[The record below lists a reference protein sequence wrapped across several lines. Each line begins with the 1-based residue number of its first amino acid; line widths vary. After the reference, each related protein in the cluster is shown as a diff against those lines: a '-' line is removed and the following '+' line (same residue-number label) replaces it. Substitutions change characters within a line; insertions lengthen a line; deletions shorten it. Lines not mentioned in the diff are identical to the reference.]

1 MTAPVFPAFNDWST
15 NHRGLIARL
24 ADRHRIELDDAKQEA
39 WLAWDDACV
48 TWNPARGA
56 SLNTWALRK
65 LENRLRGLA
74 AQCRHGLELDADDA
88 PELAGAVGEELECWR
103 TQEAGAAGEALADA
117 LRAGTATI
125 AERLGVTQRRARQ
138 VIAGLVEQARA
149 GTPQLELDLEEE

>member
-1 MTAPVFPAFNDWST
+1 MTAPVTIYNDFLT
-15 NHRGLIARL
+15 INRGLIARL

-39 WLAWDDACV
+39 WLAWDDASA

-56 SLNTWALRK
+56 SLNTWVLRK

-88 PELAGAVGEELECWR
+88 PELVGAGGAEIEAWR

-117 LRAGTATI
+117 LRAGSATI
-125 AERLGVTQRRARQ
+125 AERLGVTRRRARQ
-138 VIAGLVEQARA
+138 IVAALIEQAAA
-149 GTPQLELDLEEE
+149 GRPQLDLF